1 MTAEVIAM
9 ERFGFFDT
17 PIVSSI
23 ISQTSGFNIWDVVFV
38 RGTIFIILMI
48 LAWVMGKLDTR
59 KRHSRRR

>member
-38 RGTIFIILMI
+38 GGTIFIILM
-48 LAWVMGKLDTR
+48 
-59 KRHSRRR
+59 